1 MVKVLRE
8 NCQKLETATN
18 KTKAEKSS
26 LSPDIPNS
34 INHEFHRHNYLLPY
48 NVRYKAEP
56 VEGF

>member
-48 NVRYKAEP
+48 NVRYKPEP

>member
-34 INHEFHRHNYLLPY
+34 INHEFHRHNYLLPC

>member
-1 MVKVLRE
+1 MVKVLRG

-48 NVRYKAEP
+48 TVRYKAEP